1 MTSRRVLLA
10 ALVVMGAGWGITQPL
25 SKIAVSE
32 GYRYFGLIFWQATI
46 GAVILGAILVIRDR
60 GLGRVRGRGLPLT
73 GPALRRYLMM
83 ALVGTILPDA
93 AGYEVLR
100 HIPAGVMAVVLS
112 LVPMMAFPVALV
124 LGNDGFAWSS
134 LAGLVLGLAGV
145 LLIALPDASL
155 PDRAMVVWL
164 PLALV
169 PPVCYALE
177 GNAVA
182 RWGMGGTD
190 PVQLLC
196 GASALAALLT
206 LPLALASGQWIAPF
220 LPWGAPDLALI
231 ASAVLHVFAYTTY
244 VWLVGHAG
252 PSFAV
257 QVSYLVTGFGVIWSM
272 VLLGERFS
280 LWVWAAMA
288 AMLLGV
294 ALVQPRRVAVEA
306 GPAKK

>member
-112 LVPMMAFPVALV
+112 LVPMMAFPVALA

>member
-1 MTSRRVLLA
+1 VTPRLALVA
-10 ALVVMGAGWGITQPL
+10 ALVVMGAGWGLTHPL
-25 SKIAVSE
+25 GKIAVS
-32 GYRYFGLIFWQATI
+32 GDYRQFGLIFWQAAI
-46 GAVILGAILVIRDR
+46 GAVILGLIVF
-60 GLGRVRGRGLPLT
+60 VRGRGLPLT
-73 GPALRRYLMM
+73 GPALRRYLMI

-93 AGYEVLR
+93 ASYEVLR
-100 HIPAGVMAVVLS
+100 HIPAGVAAVVLS
-112 LVPMMAFPVALV
+112 LVPMMAFPVALM
-124 LGNDGFAWSS
+124 LGNDRFSWSS
-134 LAGLVLGLAGV
+134 LAGLFLGLAGV

-155 PDRAMVVWL
+155 PDRAMVAWL

-169 PPVCYALE
+169 PPVCYAIE

-196 GASALAALLT
+196 GASVLAAILA

-220 LPWGAPDLALI
+220 PPWAAPDLALI

-244 VWLVGHAG
+244 VWLVGRAG

-288 AMLLGV
+288 VMLLGV
-294 ALVQPRRVAVEA
+294 ALVQPRQLQVDVAQA
-306 GPAKK
+306 RP